1 MKPVIQLKL
10 GQQLTMTPQLQQ
22 AIKLLQL
29 SSIDLQQT
37 IQTTLE
43 INPLLEVY
51 EPETL
56 TEDETPAT
64 SDLSAEDLR
73 EQDSLAADEGSWES
87 LLYPDPYL
95 RSNSQNHYDKPG
107 FDIDNQREKDASLKD
122 HLLWQMELAPLSA
135 RDHAIAN
142 FVIDAINDEGYLIA
156 SLEELQ
162 KNINQQALTDLE
174 EPVDIKEIE
183 IVLHQIQQFD
193 PLGVGARD
201 LKECLLLQLNQF
213 STNMPDLKEMKYMI
227 ENHLPLLA
235 KKNYPQLKSKM
246 KIKEQRLKALLKKL
260 KILNP
265 KPGLSIL
272 SKKAEYI
279 IPDVIVKKSQGK
291 WVVNLNT
298 EFSPHIRINPSYA
311 ALVKRADNSRDNLFL
326 KEQLTE
332 ARWFLKSLQNR
343 HETLLR
349 VSACIVEKQKDFL
362 EKGPEAMKPLILRD
376 IASELDLHE
385 STISRI
391 TTKKYLLTPRGTFE
405 LKHFF
410 SSHLHKAGGEE
421 CSSTAIRAFIKKI
434 IANEAPKN
442 PLSDHAIAKLLA
454 QEGIPIARRTVAKYR
469 ETLAIPASHDRKC
482 FSEEN

>member
-1 MKPVIQLKL
+1 MKPVIQLKM

-29 SSIDLQQT
+29 SSIDLQQA

-43 INPLLEVY
+43 INPLLELY
-51 EPETL
+51 EPEVS
-56 TEDETPAT
+56 ESDAPSE
-64 SDLSAEDLR
+64 SDLSVEDLR
-73 EQDSLAADEGSWES
+73 EQASLAADEGSWES
-87 LLYPDPYL
+87 LLYPEHYL
-95 RSNSQNHYDKPG
+95 KSNTQTNYEKPS
-107 FDIDNQREKDASLKD
+107 FNIDNQREKDISLKD
-122 HLLWQMELAPLSA
+122 HLLWQMELTPFSP
-135 RDHAIAN
+135 RDHAIAS
-142 FVIDAINDEGYLIA
+142 FIIDAINDDGYLIVP
-156 SLEELQ
+156 LEELQ
-162 KNINQQALTDLE
+162 KTISQQALTDLE
-174 EPVDIKEIE
+174 EPLELKEVQ

-201 LKECLLLQLNQF
+201 LKECLLLQLKQF
-213 STNMPDLKEMKYMI
+213 SPNMPDLNEMKYMV
-227 ENHLPLLA
+227 ENYLPLLA

-246 KIKEQRLKALLKKL
+246 KISEERLKILLKKL
-260 KILNP
+260 KRLNP

-272 SKKAEYI
+272 SKKSEYI
-279 IPDVIVKKSQGK
+279 IPDVIVQKQQGI
-291 WVVNLNT
+291 WVVDLNM

-311 ALVKRADNSRDNLFL
+311 ALVKRADSSRDNLFL

-343 HETLLR
+343 NDTLLR
-349 VSACIVEKQKDFL
+349 VARCIVEKQTDFL
-362 EKGPEAMKPLILRD
+362 EKGAEAMKPLILRD
-376 IASELDLHE
+376 VASELNLHE
-385 STISRI
+385 STISRV

-434 IANEAPKN
+434 IANEQPKK

-454 QEGIPIARRTVAKYR
+454 KEGIPIARRTVAKYR

-482 FSEEN
+482 FSEEE